1 MSALAGSLRSPV
13 PLADTA
19 PLHGPPKIHTLDAGR
34 ADLCRL
40 FLGKDLAT
48 KMGFAS
54 TGAFCGATDVKFPP
68 ATPSDTNQFCFL
80 C

>member
-1 MSALAGSLRSPV
+1 MGALAGSLPSPV

-19 PLHGPPKIHTLDAGR
+19 PLRSPPKIRVLDTDR

-40 FLGKDLAT
+40 FLGKDLAA
-48 KMGFAS
+48 KVALAS
-54 TGAFCGATDVKFPP
+54 IGAFCGATDVEFPP
-68 ATPSDTNQFCFL
+68 AAPSDTNQFYFL